1 MARPEYKHIYNS
13 KQWKRLRL
21 YKLRLTPLC
30 EYCDPAKPRPAVEV
44 DHFKAIADGG
54 DPFDLDNL
62 RSACK
67 RCHSQKTAH
76 KEQLK
81 GCDENGMPRAADHW
95 WNEKKS
101 LEPFSQDRHPPL
113 SRELDTPEVPE
124 WD

>member
-13 KQWKRLRL
+13 KQWRRLRL

-30 EYCDPAKPRPAVEV
+30 EYCPPGRERPAVEV
-44 DHFKAIADGG
+44 DHFKAIAAGG
-54 DPFDLDNL
+54 EPFDLDNL

-67 RCHSQKTAH
+67 RCHSSKSGSG
-76 KEQLK
+76 EQLK
-81 GCDENGMPRAADHW
+81 GCDENGLPRAAGHW

-101 LEPFSQDRHPPL
+101 LEQKPQDHFA
-113 SRELDTPEVPE
+113 SKVSELVLPEVPE

>member
-30 EYCDPAKPRPAVEV
+30 EYCDPARPRPAAEV
-44 DHFKAIADGG
+44 DHFTAIADGG
-54 DPFDLDNL
+54 APFDLDNL

-76 KEQLK
+76 NEQLK

-95 WNEKKS
+95 WNGQNFDSK
-101 LEPFSQDRHPPL
+101 R
-113 SRELDTPEVPE
+113 
-124 WD
+124 